1 MDNLNTEQKVKS
13 QEKSILKS
21 ISFKDFVA
29 VCQEY
34 NIVEN
39 AINKL
44 LSITNDP
51 MADDKYKI
59 GIFKWFVEMNIG
71 KPRQID
77 YSQAE
82 EDKYPQKIVVEYV
95 GGNDNQVQQLRDM
108 LIEKGYTNEEITNRL
123 LSSEKR
129 NPIS

>member
-13 QEKSILKS
+13 QERSILRS

-44 LSITNDP
+44 LSISNDP

-82 EDKYPQKIVVEYV
+82 EDKYPQKIIVEYV
-95 GGNDNQVQQLRDM
+95 GSDENQVQQLREM
-108 LIEKGYTNEEITNRL
+108 LVEKGYSEEEITSRL
-123 LSSEKR
+123 LSNSRK
-129 NPIS
+129 NC